1 MLDYVSR
8 MEIFTL
14 DLWNAQ
20 EARFIKS
27 VTSETFFWTMR
38 ASLKRWEREKR
49 REEKFLARNLPR
61 VLGLGARGENF
72 LNTRQTKLSIQ
83 FYLVPDNSWLAR
95 HTSSRVRVD
104 GGSRKRARLI
114 PLTFNRDEKKLS
126 NITVPSPLT
135 SIMNGALLKAD

>member
-14 DLWNAQ
+14 DLWNAPP
-20 EARFIKS
+20 ARFIKS

-38 ASLKRWEREKR
+38 ASLKRWEREKK
-49 REEKFLARNLPR
+49 REEKFLARNPR

-83 FYLVPDNSWLAR
+83 FYLVPDNSWLAILQAACA
-95 HTSSRVRVD
+95 SMED
-104 GGSRKRARLI
+104 Q
-114 PLTFNRDEKKLS
+114 EKEY
-126 NITVPSPLT
+126 V
-135 SIMNGALLKAD
+135 